1 MVRGAGAR
9 YRRQS
14 GTGGV
19 LAAALAALAAVAVGC
34 SAASSSAPSG
44 PARPATSSGAA
55 PSASPLGSGVVFT
68 LPVSHPTVWLCRPGM
83 AKNPCEGG
91 LDATVVRADGSR
103 QREAFAPA
111 KDPKVDCF
119 YVYPTLSPA
128 QTVNAPLTP
137 SPEAIATTRSQAA
150 RFASACRLFV
160 PVYRQITVAGLF
172 SGRITPQA
180 RKLAADDVSSAW
192 HDYLDHDN
200 NGRGVVLI
208 GHSQGAFA
216 LDALMRQEVDP
227 SAQQRRQLV
236 SALLMG
242 GNVLVPPGKDVGGDF
257 TQIPACRTPT
267 QHGCVVAYSMF
278 NTQPPNPSLF
288 GRGDSPT
295 NGALGNP
302 ATGLQVLCTNPA
314 ALAGG
319 RTTLHPYLPAPRGA
333 PTAPSQ
339 QAETP
344 LTGTGFVAPLDLVHA
359 QCRNAG
365 GASWLQVDS
374 DGKAGP
380 LRQKFVAALGPVW
393 GLHVYDINGA
403 EGDLVALVKQ
413 QVAAWPERPSG

>member
-1 MVRGAGAR
+1 MRRGAGVS
-9 YRRQS
+9 RRRPC
-14 GTGGV
+14 GTFGV
-19 LAAALAALAAVAVGC
+19 LAAALAAAVVGC
-34 SAASSSAPSG
+34 SGTSTTPAG
-44 PARPATSSGAA
+44 PIGTATSSGVA
-55 PSASPLGSGVVFT
+55 PSASAQATGAPST
-68 LPVSHPTVWLCRPGM
+68 LPVAHSTVWLCRPGM
-83 AKNPCEGG
+83 AKNPCDGG
-91 LDATVVRADGSR
+91 LDATVVHADGTE
-103 QREAFAPA
+103 QREPFTPA

-119 YVYPTLSPA
+119 YVYPTLSSA
-128 QTVNAPLTP
+128 RTVNAPLAS

-160 PVYRQITVAGLF
+160 PVYRQITLAGLF
-172 SGRITPQA
+172 SGKITPQA
-180 RKLAADDVSSAW
+180 RQLAADDLTSAW

-216 LDALMRQEVDP
+216 LDALMRQEVDR
-227 SAQQRRQLV
+227 SASERRQLV

-278 NTQPPNPSLF
+278 DAQPPNPSLF
-288 GRGDSPT
+288 GRGDSPA
-295 NGALGNP
+295 NGTLGNP
-302 ATGLQVLCTNPA
+302 AKGLQVLCTNPA

-319 RTTLHPYLPAPRGA
+319 RAALHPYLPAQKSS
-333 PTAPSQ
+333 TAASGKP
-339 QAETP
+339 AATP
-344 LTGTGFVAPLDLVHA
+344 LAGTGFVAPLDLVHA
-359 QCRNAG
+359 ECRNSG

-374 DGKAGP
+374 DGKTGP

-413 QVAAWPERPSG
+413 QAAAWSEPASR